1 MYCAYMPK
9 GQHFIKHGMAGTPT
23 YQVWKGMRM
32 RCLNPNEAGYK
43 NYGGRGIYICERW
56 NTFANFLADM
66 GQRPDR
72 HSIDRID
79 NNGPY
84 APENCRWA
92 ISKVQSRNKRNN
104 FLITHN
110 GQTKTLQEWAEITGI
125 HYGTL
130 RSRIIDSKWNTEKA
144 FARPT
149 GRWVNRITFHN
160 ETMPL
165 KDWSVRLGIN
175 VGTLSSRLNRLH
187 WTVEKAFTHKARIKH
202 RYI

>member
-1 MYCAYMPK
+1 
-9 GQHFIKHGMAGTPT
+9 
-23 YQVWKGMRM
+23 M

>member
-1 MYCAYMPK
+1 
-9 GQHFIKHGMAGTPT
+9 
-23 YQVWKGMRM
+23 M
-32 RCLNPNEAGYK
+32 RCLNPNEPGYK
-43 NYGGRGIYICERW
+43 NYGARGIYICERW
-56 NTFANFLADM
+56 NTFTNFLADM
-66 GQRPDR
+66 GERPDN
-72 HSIDRID
+72 HSIDRIN

-92 ISKVQSRNKRNN
+92 SRKVQSGNKRNN

-110 GQTKTLQEWAEITGI
+110 DQTHTLQEWAEITGI
-125 HYGTL
+125 HSGTL
-130 RSRIIDSKWNTEKA
+130 RSRILDSKWSTDKA

-149 GRWVNRITFHN
+149 GRWIDRITFHN